1 MVSVKETR
9 IGVPWDKRTPYE
21 RWVEDDLKMELQRGY
36 AAGNFKST
44 PVRPWHERGIGASFY
59 DIIGAES
66 LAGLYVGE
74 LAPGT
79 SSNPTKQ
86 LYDEVIFIIEGS
98 GSTTVETPKG
108 QISFEWGPNSLF
120 AIPLNCPYRLHNGSG
135 AKRARFLS
143 TNTLPIIYNLFR
155 DTKFIYGADHDFG
168 RIDPDADPSEAVLY
182 QPDAK
187 HERTAVNLYETT
199 FVPDVLA
206 VKRSSYS
213 ERGSGNNTA
222 YFELANSVISAHL
235 ADHPGLQFF
244 NPHKHGPSAF
254 VFILSGTGYSI
265 MWQDGGEEVRFD
277 WPEDDIGLIVPPNM
291 WWHGHF
297 GTSPRNIQ
305 LAVKLRSRKIPIN
318 HLFDKTHK
326 HIKEGGTVLHYGDL
340 PKSLRDRIWSTY
352 EEECRKK
359 GHEAKT
365 PSLVGAN

>member
-1 MVSVKETR
+1 MVNVTQTVT
-9 IGVPWDKRTPYE
+9 GVPWDKRTPYE
-21 RWVEDDLKMELQRGY
+21 RWVEDDLKLDLQRGY
-36 AAGNFKST
+36 AAGNFKHT
-44 PVRPWHERGIGASFY
+44 AVKPWHERGIGASFY

-74 LAPGT
+74 LAPGK
-79 SSNPTKQ
+79 SSNPTRQ
-86 LYDEVIFIIEGS
+86 LYDEVIFIVEGS

-120 AIPLNCPYRLHNGSG
+120 AIPLNCSFRMHNGSG
-135 AKRARFLS
+135 AKRVRFLS

-155 DTKFIYGADHDFG
+155 DPSFIYNTDHDFK
-168 RIDPDADPSEAVLY
+168 RIDPDVDPASATLY

-206 VKRSSYS
+206 VKRSSYA

-235 ADHPGLQFF
+235 ADHPGLKFF
-244 NPHKHGPSAF
+244 NPHKHGPAAF
-254 VFILSGTGYSI
+254 VFILSGSGYSI
-265 MWQDGGEEVRFD
+265 MWEDNGNEVRFD

-305 LAVKLRSRKIPIN
+305 LAVDLRSRKIPIN
-318 HLFDKTHK
+318 HLYEKTHK
-326 HIKEGGTVLHYGDL
+326 HISEGGTVLHYKDL
-340 PKSLRDRIWSTY
+340 PKALRDRIWSTY

-359 GHEAKT
+359 GFEAKT
-365 PSLVGAN
+365 PDMIGAN